1 MTRAQ
6 QMRAVDEGLVGEQRQ
21 CRGIDPDDAP
31 TVETPCRDI
40 IDAQL
45 AVGLLVR
52 AEREEFMVG
61 AVAHGSLRTAIR
73 RRIFVSQPASSV
85 TLPSKGRGG
94 ASACETYRARRFRR
108 PAAPVFS
115 ALPVGAR
122 RSVRA
127 KPQPPPP
134 G

>member
-85 TLPSKGRGG
+85 TLPPKVGEGL
-94 ASACETYRARRFRR
+94 ARISHTDWRFE
-108 PAAPVFS
+108 
-115 ALPVGAR
+115 G
-122 RSVRA
+122 
-127 KPQPPPP
+127 
-134 G
+134 